1 MIDSK
6 LFLSLVF
13 TAIFFLTA
21 CDDTRVYEENYDF
34 EQKVWLTDTIPTF
47 EFEISNPDQRYN
59 IIWNVRNTLN
69 YPYHNLYLTYYLEDT
84 LGRRIATDLHN
95 MHLFDPKTGEPYGS
109 GLGDIFNHQII
120 ALPTYQFDSA
130 GTYRIRLE
138 QYMRTDSLKDILSV
152 GVRVEQANPS

>member
-6 LFLSLVF
+6 TIFSLLI
-13 TAIFFLTA
+13 ASILFLTA
-21 CDDTRVYEENYDF
+21 CDEYRVYEENYNF
-34 EQKVWLTDTIPTF
+34 EQKVWLVDTIPTF
-47 EFEISNPDQRYN
+47 EFEIQNIDQPYN
-59 IIWNVRNTLN
+59 IVWNIRNTLN

-84 LGRRIATDLHN
+84 LGRRISTDLHN
-95 MHLFDPKTGEPYGS
+95 MLLFDPKTGEPYGS
-109 GLGDIFNHQII
+109 GLGDIFNHQIM
-120 ALPTYQFDSA
+120 ALPAYQFDTA